1 MIEQQPNNIP
11 QQAFN
16 DDQAGAINLH
26 DIIRMILVNWY
37 WFVLSVLVCLGV
49 AYYYLAKTP
58 KIYSRTATILVKDSR
73 KGGAPELSAFS
84 DLASFQTQ
92 RSVDNEIYILQS
104 RRLMSEVVRRLNLTE
119 SYSIHEHLHALCP
132 RRHKQVKAEGRR
144 TLGGNRKFNRRLPRE
159 VA

>member
-26 DIIRMILVNWY
+26 DIIRMILMNWY

-58 KIYSRTATILVKDSR
+58 KIYSRTAHHPR
-73 KGGAPELSAFS
+73 QG
-84 DLASFQTQ
+84 
-92 RSVDNEIYILQS
+92 
-104 RRLMSEVVRRLNLTE
+104 LT
-119 SYSIHEHLHALCP
+119 
-132 RRHKQVKAEGRR
+132 EGRR
-144 TLGGNRKFNRRLPRE
+144 TRALGLQRPGQLPDPTQRRQRNLYPP
-159 VA
+159 VLAG